1 MTLARLTLL
10 ILAKE
15 IVVPWLYACLV
26 IVNGV
31 WPHELLEKVVTAIAV
46 LCIPSFVEILIC
58 ILAVVVFLVVAYVQ
72 YKTEKKII
80 KADDGTLFSQCGYR
94 EWGVYPY
101 RSLVGPSR

>member
-1 MTLARLTLL
+1 MFSVMKKVKEFGLWVYNKVILKYWSLRYKTTLMTLARLTLL

-58 ILAVVVFLVVAYVQ
+58 LDFNVILSNLVFNQFHRIA
-72 YKTEKKII
+72 
-80 KADDGTLFSQCGYR
+80 
-94 EWGVYPY
+94 
-101 RSLVGPSR
+101 